1 MTNRNKILKDAYL
14 NRHGLTL
21 VLVTQQDSFA
31 ILNRGEH
38 IDFLENIEEIRA
50 ESGQVVNPV
59 YVNTDKVPPYEGGFL
74 AGKYSSKNAA
84 RRRYANRH

>member
-1 MTNRNKILKDAYL
+1 MAHRSKLLKNAYL

-21 VLVTQQDSFA
+21 VLVHE
-31 ILNRGEH
+31 GEEYALINQGRH

-74 AGKYSSKNAA
+74 ANRFSSRNAA
-84 RRRYANRH
+84 RRRHNSK